1 MPDVLPKEYNAT
13 FQQAQFLSG
22 SPTMNALL
30 QAAQGGVITKLTA
43 LPDAT
48 TRIREAFQSVY
59 GRAPDAD
66 EAAQSSAFLNAN
78 AAHPADATRDLLWAL
93 LTSAEFLAMP

>member
-30 QAAQGGVITKLTA
+30 QAAQGGVIAKLTS
-43 LPDAT
+43 LPDVNA
-48 TRIREAFQSVY
+48 RVREAWQAVY
-59 GRAPDAD
+59 GRAPGAD
-66 EAAQSSAFLNAN
+66 ETAQAAAVVTAN
-78 AAHPADATRDLLWAL
+78 AVHPAEATRDLLWAL